1 MYNEAD
7 PFCGAG
13 AAYSTWVLAVELK
26 RDELAQ
32 VTTAMDWFCPPDTQC
47 DDDPAVDRVRS
58 HRHSFSFRIHGM

>member
-13 AAYSTWVLAVELK
+13 AAYSTWVLAVEFK

-32 VTTAMDWFCPPDTQC
+32 VTTAVDWFCPPDTQC
-47 DDDPAVDRVRS
+47 DDDPAVD
-58 HRHSFSFRIHGM
+58 